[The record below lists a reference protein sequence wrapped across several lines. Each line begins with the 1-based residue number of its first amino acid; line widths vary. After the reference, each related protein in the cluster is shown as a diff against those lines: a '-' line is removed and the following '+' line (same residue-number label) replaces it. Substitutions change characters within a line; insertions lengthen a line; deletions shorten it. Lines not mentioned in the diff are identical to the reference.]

1 MDGLHFLCLL
11 EFIFK
16 NMVEQFKR
24 TNMGKAVEISTAILL
39 FSLGGFIYIAF
50 RSTSLRM
57 FSWFDDLGLHDFIM
71 DVRSSS
77 NDIQIPEI
85 IKYCIP
91 DGLWTLSYILF
102 MDAIWSPN
110 VKRQV
115 LFCGIIPIVGCLS
128 EILQNLGVAK
138 GTFDVV
144 DLLCYIVPYVLYLI
158 LIVKL

>member
-1 MDGLHFLCLL
+1 MD
-11 EFIFK
+11 
-16 NMVEQFKR
+16 
-24 TNMGKAVEISTAILL
+24 KAVEISTAFIL

-57 FSWFDDLGLHDFIM
+57 FGWFNDLGLHDYIM
-71 DVRSSS
+71 NVRILS
-77 NDIQIPEI
+77 NSIQLHEI

-110 VKRQV
+110 VNTQV
-115 LFCGIIPIVGCLS
+115 FFGSIIPVIGCIS
-128 EILQNLGVAK
+128 EILQKLSVIK
-138 GTFDVV
+138 GTFDII

-158 LIVKL
+158 FIIKL